1 MTALERVPALPRPRT
16 RRIRPGLAL
25 AYGVLVLLAVAVCA
39 PGLLA
44 GYDPEAVDP
53 AHALAPM
60 SGDHPF
66 GTDQLGRDIF
76 SRVVYGAA
84 PSLSIGVGATVFA
97 VLAGALLGVLAAT
110 GGRIVDE
117 CVMRVTDVLI
127 AFPGLLLALLMVA
140 VLGPS
145 SFNAALA
152 IGCSVLP
159 GYVRLARSQ
168 ALVVRR
174 SDYVRAAVTLGRP
187 GWDIALRHLLPN
199 ALPPLMVLSLVNVGT
214 AIVAGSSL
222 SFLGMGPKPPTP
234 EWGVMLSEG
243 RDFLDSAWFAAFFPG
258 AALAV
263 SVMAVNV
270 VGRRLQ
276 HRFEGRLADV

>member
-1 MTALERVPALPRPRT
+1 MTAIQRVSALPRPRT
-16 RRIRPGLAL
+16 RRIRPGTVLAS
-25 AYGVLVLLAVAVCA
+25 AILVLLVVAVFA

-53 AHALAPM
+53 ANALAPM
-60 SGDHPF
+60 SGDHLF
-66 GTDQLGRDIF
+66 GTDQLGRDVF

-97 VLAGALLGVLAAT
+97 VVAGGLLGVLAAT
-110 GGRIVDE
+110 GGRVVDE

-145 SFNAALA
+145 SFNATLA

-159 GYVRLARSQ
+159 GYVRLARGQ

-174 SDYVRAAVTLGRP
+174 SDFVRAAVTLGRP

-222 SFLGMGPKPPTP
+222 SFLGMGPKPPAP

-263 SVMAVNV
+263 SVMALNV

-276 HRFEGRLADV
+276 HRFEGRLTDV

>member
-1 MTALERVPALPRPRT
+1 MTAVQRAAALPRPRI
-16 RRIRPGLAL
+16 RRIRPGTVLAS
-25 AYGVLVLLAVAVCA
+25 AVLVLLVVAVFV
-39 PGLLA
+39 PGLLT

-53 AHALAPM
+53 ANALAPI
-60 SGDHPF
+60 SGDHLF
-66 GTDQLGRDIF
+66 GTDQLGRDVF
-76 SRVVYGAA
+76 SRVVYGAG
-84 PSLSIGVGATVFA
+84 PSLSIGIGATVFA
-97 VLAGALLGVLAAT
+97 VVAGALLGVLAAI
-110 GGRIVDE
+110 GGRVVDE

-145 SFNAALA
+145 SFNATLA

-159 GYVRLARSQ
+159 GYVRLARGQ

-174 SDYVRAAVTLGRP
+174 SDFVRAAVTLGRP
-187 GWDIALRHLLPN
+187 GWDIGLRHLLPN

-222 SFLGMGPKPPTP
+222 SFLGMGPKPPAP

-243 RDFLDSAWFAAFFPG
+243 RDFVDSAWFAAFFPG

-263 SVMAVNV
+263 SVMALNV

-276 HRFEGRLADV
+276 HRFEGRITDV

>member
-1 MTALERVPALPRPRT
+1 MTAIQQVSALPRSRT
-16 RRIRPGLAL
+16 RRIRPGTAL
-25 AYGVLVLLAVAVCA
+25 ASAILVLLVVAAFA

-53 AHALAPM
+53 ANALAPM
-60 SGDHPF
+60 SGDHLF
-66 GTDQLGRDIF
+66 GTDQLGRDVF
-76 SRVVYGAA
+76 SRVVYGAG
-84 PSLSIGVGATVFA
+84 PSLSIGVGATMFA
-97 VLAGALLGVLAAT
+97 VVAGALLGVVAAT
-110 GGRIVDE
+110 GGRVVDE

-152 IGCSVLP
+152 IVCSVLP
-159 GYVRLARSQ
+159 GYVRLARGQ

-174 SDYVRAAVTLGRP
+174 SDFVRAAVTLGRP
-187 GWDIALRHLLPN
+187 GWDIGLRHLLPN

-222 SFLGMGPKPPTP
+222 SFLGMGPKPPAP

-243 RDFLDSAWFAAFFPG
+243 RDFLDSAWYAAFFPG

-263 SVMAVNV
+263 SVMALNV

-276 HRFEGRLADV
+276 HRFEGRLTDV

>member
-1 MTALERVPALPRPRT
+1 MTALPRVSALPRPRT
-16 RRIRPGLAL
+16 RRIRPGTVLASAL
-25 AYGVLVLLAVAVCA
+25 LVLLVVAAFA

-53 AHALAPM
+53 ANALAPM
-60 SGDHPF
+60 SGDHLF
-66 GTDQLGRDIF
+66 GTDQLGRDVF
-76 SRVVYGAA
+76 SRVVYGAG

-97 VLAGALLGVLAAT
+97 VVAGGLLGVLAAT
-110 GGRIVDE
+110 GGRVVDE

-145 SFNAALA
+145 SFNATLA

-159 GYVRLARSQ
+159 GYVRLARGQ

-174 SDYVRAAVTLGRP
+174 SDFVRAAVTLGRP

-222 SFLGMGPKPPTP
+222 SFLGMGPKPPAP

-263 SVMAVNV
+263 SVMALNV

-276 HRFEGRLADV
+276 HRFEGRLTDV